1 MRCRLVFSVTRESA
15 REAAPVNISIAKIAK
30 IAKKASPP
38 KPEFPLFPIAQIPS
52 VARLR
57 IGRCPDRI
65 VRVDKLELRSELSRR
80 DEWETREKVSFFQ
93 SGQSAPRRFAPNRII
108 RFAMWRYNEI
118 FKYKSR
124 VGTSQ
129 LI

>member
-1 MRCRLVFSVTRESA
+1 MFGTGFTTDTTGPGAPRVVKDTILRAVPSGFFSYTRARARLP
-15 REAAPVNISIAKIAK
+15 PVNISIAK

-65 VRVDKLELRSELSRR
+65 VRVDKLELRYGIVSARR
-80 DEWETREKVSFFQ
+80 MGDPGK
-93 SGQSAPRRFAPNRII
+93 GQLF
-108 RFAMWRYNEI
+108 
-118 FKYKSR
+118 
-124 VGTSQ
+124 
-129 LI
+129 